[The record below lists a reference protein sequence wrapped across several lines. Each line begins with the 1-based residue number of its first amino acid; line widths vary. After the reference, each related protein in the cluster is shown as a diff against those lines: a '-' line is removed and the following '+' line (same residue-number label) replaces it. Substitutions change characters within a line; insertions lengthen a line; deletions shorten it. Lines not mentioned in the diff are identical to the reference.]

1 MRMAFSRCY
10 RSKIIKKRTGTGRYD
25 SPAPVLWRGV
35 ESINLHP
42 SMNALTRHIVRI
54 GKALSEPARIRLLEE
69 LARRGRMYCTE
80 VQQLLQLAQP
90 TVSHH
95 LKVLS
100 DAGLILTHRRGRHL
114 ELELNPANVA
124 LLQQWLQALVGPT
137 QPQP

>member
-1 MRMAFSRCY
+1 
-10 RSKIIKKRTGTGRYD
+10 
-25 SPAPVLWRGV
+25 
-35 ESINLHP
+35 
-42 SMNALTRHIVRI
+42 
-54 GKALSEPARIRLLEE
+54 
-69 LARRGRMYCTE
+69 MYCTE

-100 DAGLILTHRRGRHL
+100 DAGLILSRRQGRHL